1 MSELTGAEFLTKKLK
16 EQYDIAVG
24 QVVRGQAEYEY
35 RRLVGVL
42 QGLNYAIDLVRDLE
56 KRMAENEE
64 FDFNE

>member
-1 MSELTGAEFLTKKLK
+1 MSELTGAEFLIKRLK
-16 EQYDIAVG
+16 EQYDTAVG

-56 KRMAENEE
+56 KRMAEDEE
-64 FDFNE
+64 FMLNE

>member
-1 MSELTGAEFLTKKLK
+1 MSELTGAEFLIKKLK

-42 QGLNYAIDLVRDLE
+42 QGLNYAIDLIRDLE
-56 KRMAENEE
+56 KRMAEDEE
-64 FDFNE
+64 FILNE